1 MFFTREDILKIQNAL
16 LQLSVKDSELPS
28 AEPVTYDDTLSIVQD
43 GKNKQIKI
51 EDFFNQISLWKRE
64 DFINITDKYD
74 EHYISLIEAIDLVPI
89 LQRKDGL
96 VITFQDIEGNWEI
109 YQFRGNITEF
119 FNIEKWFNLYDYRNN
134 IIQSIVPDEEDL
146 TASIPNENG
155 NSLVSLKD
163 RVYDPTSFS
172 GKGYKILRKNIQS
185 VNIAVTK
192 IKVEFSPSSDGT
204 LSFSINGKETQV
216 AVSATTDNTT
226 ALVAQKVAVALQDSM
241 TEYDVSIDVSLI
253 TLTRKFGGSVTP
265 SLFSASTTGVVCT
278 VTDSS
283 KRESRNILTKDMI
296 TKSNTIY
303 EIRYDFDLNGE
314 TIEMQEGCT
323 LKFNGGSFRNG
334 SLVGNN
340 TNIKYVKGNV
350 LFKENL
356 NIAGKWNVPYITSS
370 MFEDLSSDNEIKK
383 LISLTDESI
392 YNTVII
398 EHGTYNVS
406 VKSQL
411 DYAIGLNS
419 NTRFI
424 LHGTISLAPNN
435 FESYDVLKISDSSNV
450 VVEGTGS
457 IIGDKSTHTGTTGEW
472 GVGVEILN
480 SKNIKIDGINILN
493 CWGDCVYVGDDSKQ
507 ICLSNLNIDNG
518 RRQGISIV
526 SVDNIVVENCII
538 RNISGTA
545 PEYGIDIE
553 PNKEQSIDNVSI
565 NNIKFYSCKGGILS
579 YGGADNVFIGNVKI
593 SNCSFD
599 NVYEKNTISLHGV
612 NNASIINCNII
623 ANTCISVQSCNTVAI
638 ENCYLDSRKV
648 DGIGTDRTI
657 FSTKNKVVSIL
668 NNIILSNGVAI
679 RDSSNTLIEHN
690 DITCLKLFDGFP
702 ANINNTKIINNNISG
717 YLSGQLTNCTINNNI
732 IKAGSSVN
740 RIESS
745 VINNNKFLGT
755 MTISLLKDTKICNN
769 IFSGIVKTDDTD
781 RNPVNLYCGTIENS
795 IINGNYFNNGN
806 IESTIKNCIISS
818 NILKYDSGECLRCN
832 SDSINV
838 IIDNNI
844 ICYIGTSE
852 QLNMINLISTTF
864 SIIMNNLLDP
874 NSLVKYAVQF
884 SNNES
889 TNDIVRNNRLISPCK
904 VGGRPFGPINDGCI
918 VESADYATKG
928 STLKRPII
936 EPFSKTLN
944 DGDTAYP
951 YFDTTL
957 NKIMYWTGYKW
968 VDSQGENPDNNNS
981 GSSENRPTSANIGFM
996 YFDTTLHK
1004 PIYYNGNG
1012 WVDATG
1018 ASV

>member
-1 MFFTREDILKIQNAL
+1 MVKQKLRLGTVAFSPKGKWNAETEYKRL
-16 LQLSVKDSELPS
+16 NVVYFLASSYYAKKENVGQTPTLDSEYWGL
-28 AEPVTYDDTLSIVQD
+28 
-43 GKNKQIKI
+43 
-51 EDFFNQISLWKRE
+51 
-64 DFINITDKYD
+64 
-74 EHYISLIEAIDLVPI
+74 LV
-89 LQRKDGL
+89 
-96 VITFQDIEGNWEI
+96 EG
-109 YQFRGNITEF
+109 G
-119 FNIEKWFNLYDYRNN
+119 DVVNN
-134 IIQSIVPDEEDL
+134 PDEEDI
-146 TASIPNENG
+146 TTEVVNNEH
-155 NSLVSLKD
+155 VLKLAD
-163 RVYDPTSFS
+163 KEYRPENYS
-172 GKGYKILRKNIQS
+172 GKGYKRLRKNIQKI
-185 VNIAVTK
+185 NLAVTK
-192 IKVEFSPSSDGT
+192 ITVNSAPTKDGEISVTINNIDTHISLVKDTHNTPAIVAQTISDA
-204 LSFSINGKETQV
+204 L
-216 AVSATTDNTT
+216 VSAHTDYNIE
-226 ALVAQKVAVALQDSM
+226 V
-241 TEYDVSIDVSLI
+241 TENII
-253 TLTRKFGGSVTP
+253 TLTRKHSGEVAS
-265 SLFSASTTGVVCT
+265 SAFDVADTGVTLVIE
-278 VTDSS
+278 DSTKS
-283 KRESRNILTKDMI
+283 AKRNILTPVMI
-296 TKSNTIY
+296 NQPNTIY

-314 TIEMQEGCT
+314 TIEMKEGCT
-323 LKFNGGSFRNG
+323 FKFEGGSLSNG

-340 TNIKYVKGNV
+340 TYIKYIKGNV

-356 NIAGKWNVPYITSS
+356 CIAGRWNVPYITSS

-383 LISLTDESI
+383 LIYLTDKSI
-392 YNTVII
+392 FNTVII

-406 VKSQL
+406 VKSPL

-419 NTRFI
+419 NTKLI
-424 LHGTISLAPNN
+424 LNGTISLAPNN
-435 FESYDVLKISDSSNV
+435 FASYDVLKISDSSNV

-480 SKNIKIDGINILN
+480 SKNIKIDGINILD
-493 CWGDCVYVGDDSKQ
+493 CWGDCVYVGDNSKQ

-526 SVDNIVVENCII
+526 SGDNIVVENCII
-538 RNISGTA
+538 RNISGTN

-553 PNKEQSIDNVSI
+553 PNKEQSIDNVYI

-579 YGGADNVFIGNVKI
+579 YGGANNAFIGNVKI

-599 NVYEKNTISLHGV
+599 NVYEKCTISLHGV

-623 ANTCISVQSCNTVAI
+623 ANTCISVQSCNAVAI

-648 DGIGTDRTI
+648 DGTGTERTI
-657 FSTKNKVVSIL
+657 FSAKNKIISIL

-679 RDSSNTLIEHN
+679 RDSSNTIIEHN

-740 RIESS
+740 LIESS

-755 MTISLLKDTKICNN
+755 MTIELLKDTKICNN

-832 SDSINV
+832 NDSINV

-864 SIIMNNLLDP
+864 SIIINNLLDP

-884 SNNES
+884 SDYKS
-889 TNDIVRNNRLISPCK
+889 TNDIVRNNRLVSPCK
-904 VGGRPFGPINDGCI
+904 IGGRSFGPINDGCI

-928 STLKRPII
+928 ATSKRPII
-936 EPFSKTLN
+936 KSFSESLN

-957 NKIMYWTGYKW
+957 NKIIYWTGHEW
-968 VDSQGENPDNNNS
+968 VDAKGENPDNNNS

-1018 ASV
+1018 ANV